1 MPIMSSSAI
10 SSSGTFLHPVHA
22 HQADANTWAS
32 ELASSLSNLKLST
45 DPTTLD
51 PKPAKKPAAG
61 GKAKNIVAD
70 SWEDDLSESSGSD
83 TETAEEVESTP
94 HDALKRQATEGPLAP
109 PPTPASPLA
118 STPAYDTPYKGID
131 AQLGAAAAGRGPSK
145 DAPARRP
152 EKTTAVAARMIAGG
166 LGIRAPR
173 RTEEEREFD
182 RAVREKE
189 RKRRDHER
197 EQAALEK
204 QKEEVAKKSVWED

>member
-1 MPIMSSSAI
+1 MSSSAI
-10 SSSGTFLHPVHA
+10 SS
-22 HQADANTWAS
+22 S

-45 DPTTLD
+45 DPTILD
-51 PKPAKKPAAG
+51 PKPAKKSSG
-61 GKAKNIVAD
+61 SKINKNIVAD

-83 TETAEEVESTP
+83 TEIAEDVETTTP
-94 HDALKRQATEGPLAP
+94 HDTLQRQATEGPLAP

-131 AQLGAAAAGRGPSK
+131 AQMGAAAAERESGR
-145 DAPARRP
+145 DVPARRP

-182 RAVREKE
+182 RAAREKE
-189 RKRRDHER
+189 RKRRER
-197 EQAALEK
+197 ERDQAVLAN
-204 QKEEVAKKSVWED
+204 QKEEAAKKSVWED